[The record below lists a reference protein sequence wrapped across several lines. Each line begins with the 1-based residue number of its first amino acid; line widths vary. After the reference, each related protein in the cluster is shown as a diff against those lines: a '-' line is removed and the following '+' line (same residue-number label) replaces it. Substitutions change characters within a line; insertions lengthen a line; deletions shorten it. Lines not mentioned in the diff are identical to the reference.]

1 MQWDAMGVQV
11 QGQCISNVSSWYSAV
26 NPVVFLPDVQY
37 HAPFAYWAKF

>member
-26 NPVVFLPDVQY
+26 NLVVGTQALKQRV
-37 HAPFAYWAKF
+37 